1 MSESFLDFRVGSRRF
16 LEFFELT
23 NISPTT
29 MSMAK
34 RVVTATATV
43 TAAMSLSQV
52 PHVATIQHDLKHQS
66 SANSSRIAY
75 DPRDTHIVVNRNG
88 QPVSDISDE
97 YTDRMTDNTAAVRT
111 LDDSDS
117 DTENSTRSDLSSII
131 DTDHPG
137 FQWVMSLSEFMPD
150 YTVPC
155 APRSAE
161 IVAAAQFVEG
171 TPIGN
176 KLMNEVPT
184 ELKGNFMEQVVE
196 KAQDPSFRYLVHKA
210 IESKRQAKLQVK
222 AGSVKGDEEIDG
234 EILVAWEQM
243 AEKQRCVI
251 CQDLLCAPMVLKC
264 SHSYCFHC
272 LQEFTNQC
280 QPADGNAEVV
290 VVHTCPLCPYEFKM
304 EDAIFVRTMHD
315 NITEEVM
322 HFPAAVKK
330 GWEERLATYL
340 IHEKKRQ
347 AEEKKKRDAEQFQR
361 SQSELLEENRRSSS
375 EWESFCTACV
385 PIFAFIIIVMLG
397 FTKR

>member
-1 MSESFLDFRVGSRRF
+1 MSV
-16 LEFFELT
+16 
-23 NISPTT
+23 
-29 MSMAK
+29 K
-34 RVVTATATV
+34 RIAAITATAT
-43 TAAMSLSQV
+43 AAATISQV
-52 PHVATIQHDLKHQS
+52 PRIATIQHDIQHQVPTS
-66 SANSSRIAY
+66 DSSRIAY
-75 DPRDTHIVVNRNG
+75 DPHGAQLVANRTRK
-88 QPVSDISDE
+88 SADASYDE
-97 YTDRMTDNTAAVRT
+97 GTDDMVATATQTV
-111 LDDSDS
+111 DDSDS
-117 DTENSTRSDLSSII
+117 DTEKSSRSDLSSII

-137 FQWVMSLSEFMPD
+137 FQWVMSLSDFMPD

-161 IVAAAQFVEG
+161 VAAAAQFVEN

-176 KLMNEVPT
+176 KLINDVPT
-184 ELKGNFMEQVVE
+184 DMKGNFMEQVVE

-210 IESKRQAKLQVK
+210 IESKRQARLQVK
-222 AGSVKGDEEIDG
+222 AGGAKEDEEVDG
-234 EILVAWEQM
+234 EILMAWEQM

-272 LQEFTNQC
+272 LQEFTNKC
-280 QPADGNAEVV
+280 QPADGSAE

-322 HFPAAVKK
+322 HFPAVVKK

-347 AEEKKKRDAEQFQR
+347 AEEKKKREAERLQR
-361 SQSELLEENRRSSS
+361 SQSEMLEENRQRSS
-375 EWESFCTACV
+375 EWESFCSACV
-385 PIFAFIIIVMLG
+385 PIFAFIVIVMLG
-397 FTKR
+397 FAKR